1 MENVGGNV
9 TSTWTVSVDVSLSTC
24 TSTAADAPGNT
35 RCTCNVQI
43 LSIQLQYSL
52 QCFYKSIFNFF
63 VFSFFCFFW
72 LVGWFMS
79 LLFGFCFAVRSNQTL
94 LLPWSNHTANGR
106 HWQRRGMKRGPI
118 GLLTTDF
125 IPGVKGLLSVTFTWF
140 KSLTQLN
147 QKSMKSHRIY
157 FWVELSSFQ
166 VVHSSF
172 FFFFDTCRATEKSK
186 KKMAKRRRGW
196 NLTTHWKI
204 SPIAVMG
211 LCRNGKYTRKIQK
224 KTKN

>member
-1 MENVGGNV
+1 MLRAIQDVPVMSRYYLCSYNIAFNAF
-9 TSTWTVSVDVSLSTC
+9 TNRFSTFLSF
-24 TSTAADAPGNT
+24 
-35 RCTCNVQI
+35 R
-43 LSIQLQYSL
+43 L
-52 QCFYKSIFNFF
+52 FF
-63 VFSFFCFFW
+63 FFW

-79 LLFGFCFAVRSNQTL
+79 LLFGFFFAVRSNQTL

-166 VVHSSF
+166 VVRSSF
-172 FFFFDTCRATEKSK
+172 FFFFSTPAEQLKKARKKWPSAGEAEIWQLTEKY
-186 KKMAKRRRGW
+186 
-196 NLTTHWKI
+196 H
-204 SPIAVMG
+204 P
-211 LCRNGKYTRKIQK
+211 
-224 KTKN
+224 

>member
-1 MENVGGNV
+1 MLFTNRF
-9 TSTWTVSVDVSLSTC
+9 STFCV
-24 TSTAADAPGNT
+24 
-35 RCTCNVQI
+35 
-43 LSIQLQYSL
+43 
-52 QCFYKSIFNFF
+52 F
-63 VFSFFCFFW
+63 VFFFFFW
-72 LVGWFMS
+72 LVYVFVVV
-79 LLFGFCFAVRSNQTL
+79 LVFFAVRSNQTL

-166 VVHSSF
+166 VVCSSF
-172 FFFFDTCRATEKSK
+172 FFFFFFRHLPSNWK
-186 KKMAKRRRGW
+186 KQEKMAKRRRGW

>member
-1 MENVGGNV
+1 MLRAIQ
-9 TSTWTVSVDVSLSTC
+9 DVPVMSRYYLFSYNI
-24 TSTAADAPGNT
+24 AFNA
-35 RCTCNVQI
+35 
-43 LSIQLQYSL
+43 
-52 QCFYKSIFNFF
+52 FYKSIFNFLRF
-63 VFSFFCFFW
+63 CLFFFFW
-72 LVGWFMS
+72 LVYVFVVV
-79 LLFGFCFAVRSNQTL
+79 LVFFAVRSNQTL

-166 VVHSSF
+166 VVCSSF
-172 FFFFDTCRATEKSK
+172 FFFFFCHASIHPWSLVSLPLGRTVPALVLLDGFRDSPNWVLMSCSVNMLREDLKCT
-186 KKMAKRRRGW
+186 RR
-196 NLTTHWKI
+196 N
-204 SPIAVMG
+204 
-211 LCRNGKYTRKIQK
+211 
-224 KTKN
+224 

>member
-1 MENVGGNV
+1 MLFTNRF
-9 TSTWTVSVDVSLSTC
+9 STFCV
-24 TSTAADAPGNT
+24 
-35 RCTCNVQI
+35 
-43 LSIQLQYSL
+43 
-52 QCFYKSIFNFF
+52 F
-63 VFSFFCFFW
+63 VFFFFFW
-72 LVGWFMS
+72 LVYVFVVV
-79 LLFGFCFAVRSNQTL
+79 LVFFAVRSNQTL

-166 VVHSSF
+166 VVCSSF
-172 FFFFDTCRATEKSK
+172 FFFFFFSTPAEQLKKARKNGQAPARLKSDNSLK
-186 KKMAKRRRGW
+186 
-196 NLTTHWKI
+196 NITH
-204 SPIAVMG
+204 SCYGSM
-211 LCRNGKYTRKIQK
+211 
-224 KTKN
+224 